1 MLVAWFTVPFLL
13 AVLYRPDWPLEDALR
28 PQRLWLLAGQPAAIL
43 AAIGLVAGA
52 EQLARGSWRR
62 PTSSSPRRAA

>member
-1 MLVAWFTVPFLL
+1 
-13 AVLYRPDWPLEDALR
+13 
-28 PQRLWLLAGQPAAIL
+28 LLAGQPAAIL

-62 PTSSSPRRAA
+62 PKLVAPITTSSPSRRTHMSCAVS